1 MFFMK
6 ITTIKYVRNKC
17 NTFFWTIYNK
27 IRLRYFWK
35 IEIGKDSS
43 FNGIL
48 CIWKNSKSQITIGN
62 GCMFISNANTRNLV
76 GINRKCILNTQR
88 PGSKIIIGNNTGLS
102 GTVISSAIS
111 VEIGNNV
118 KCGANTQIMDSDWH
132 PEDPRSGTPKSIII
146 HNNVW
151 LGLNVVVLKGVTIGE
166 NTVIGANSVVTKSIP
181 ANVLAAGNPCKVIK
195 PLNIEN
201 R

>member
-1 MFFMK
+1 MN
-6 ITTIKYVRNKC
+6 INTLKYVRIAY
-17 NTFFWTIYNK
+17 NTFFWTLYNK
-27 IRLRYFWK
+27 FRLKYLWK
-35 IEIGKDSS
+35 IKLGKGSS
-43 FNGIL
+43 FNGKL
-48 CIWKNSKSQITIGN
+48 VIWKNSNSQIMIGN
-62 GCMFISNANTRNLV
+62 GCTFISNAHTRNLV
-76 GINRKCILNTQR
+76 GINRTCILNTQQ
-88 PGSKIIIGNNTGLS
+88 PGSKIIIGNNCGLS
-102 GTVISSAIS
+102 GTVISSSIS

-132 PEDPRSGTPKSIII
+132 PEDPRSGVPKSIII

-151 LGLNVVVLKGVTIGE
+151 LGLNVVILKGVTIGE

-201 R
+201 A